1 MEILLKVNL
10 IENEI
15 QDSYI
20 GKAILIDNVITY
32 EDNVKVII
40 NLNKDK
46 LSIFR
51 SNDQYDINISF
62 NENKITYF
70 LKENNASF
78 NINLALLKTDY
89 YSNGIYI
96 EYMIEDSIFKFKLE
110 YEVL

>member
-46 LSIFR
+46 LH
-51 SNDQYDINISF
+51 
-62 NENKITYF
+62 
-70 LKENNASF
+70 
-78 NINLALLKTDY
+78 
-89 YSNGIYI
+89 
-96 EYMIEDSIFKFKLE
+96 
-110 YEVL
+110 